1 MQLPHGHRFPWN
13 LDWNLLRTFMV
24 VVEQRGISKAANFL
38 GLKQPT
44 VSAALKRLEQT
55 TNKTLVIRKPNE
67 FTITRAGHAL
77 YTECAKIFG
86 SISQL
91 PSLLDA
97 DTAELRGHLSI
108 AITSSVISEHF
119 GDILNRF
126 CKAHPH
132 VTYSF
137 SVHESGDIETIIS
150 QNRASFGV
158 CLLSALPKN
167 LNTLVLYREFFGLY
181 CGARH
186 PLFSAKTITP
196 KDLEGEPFVAF
207 QTEAEGGPLEVISRL
222 RARMGL
228 ANTWR
233 GVSSSLNEIRRMIM
247 ADIGIGALPLHV
259 AKPDVAAGHI
269 RQLPP
274 YDALPM
280 VNIYLITN
288 PARRLSDAEAAFLST
303 CEAEISAIDITE
315 RTYGADLDPQALQY
329 PAEGTPLSPP
339 VQSD

>member
-1 MQLPHGHRFPWN
+1 MTLSHQQRFPWN

-24 VVEQRGISKAANFL
+24 VVEQRGISKAADFL

-55 TNKTLVIRKPNE
+55 TGKTLIIRKPNE
-67 FTITRAGHAL
+67 FTITRSGQAL

-86 SISQL
+86 TVSQL

-97 DTAELRGHLSI
+97 DNTELRGHLSI
-108 AITSSVISEHF
+108 AITSSVISDHF
-119 GDILNRF
+119 EDILSRF
-126 CKAHPH
+126 SKEHPH

-137 SVHESGDIETIIS
+137 SVHESDDVETMIS

-158 CLLSALPKN
+158 CLLSAMPPN
-167 LNTLVLYREFFGLY
+167 LNTMILYREFFGLY
-181 CGARH
+181 CGSRH
-186 PLFSAKTITP
+186 PLFSARTIDP
-196 KDLEGEPFVAF
+196 KDLKGEPFVAF
-207 QTEAEGGPLEVISRL
+207 QTEAEGGPLEAISRL

-247 ADIGIGALPLHV
+247 ANIGIGALPLHV
-259 AKPDVAAGHI
+259 ARQDVAAGHI

-274 YDALPM
+274 YDELPM

-288 PARRLSDAEAAFLST
+288 PARRLSDAEASFLSA
-303 CEAEISAIDITE
+303 CEAEISAINIAE
-315 RTYGADLDPQALQY
+315 RTYGA
-329 PAEGTPLSPP
+329 ER
-339 VQSD
+339 

>member
-1 MQLPHGHRFPWN
+1 MKKHEAQRLAWD

-24 VVEQRGISKAANFL
+24 VVEQRGISKAADFL

-55 TNKTLVIRKPNE
+55 TGKTLVIRKPNE
-67 FTITRAGHAL
+67 FTITRSGQAL

-86 SISQL
+86 TVSQL
-91 PSLLDA
+91 PSLLDS
-97 DTAELRGHLSI
+97 DNTELRGHLSI
-108 AITSSVISEHF
+108 AITSSVISNHFEDFLHLFSSEH
-119 GDILNRF
+119 
-126 CKAHPH
+126 PQ

-137 SVHESGDIETIIS
+137 TVYESEDVETMIA
-150 QNRASFGV
+150 QNRASFGI
-158 CLLSALPKN
+158 CLLSTMPQN
-167 LNTLVLYREFFGLY
+167 LKTMVLYREFFGLY

-186 PLFSAKTITP
+186 PLFHAQTIAP
-196 KDLEGEPFVAF
+196 EDLVGEPFVAF
-207 QTEAEGGPLEVISRL
+207 QTEAEGGPLEAISRL
-222 RARMGL
+222 RARVGL

-247 ADIGIGALPLHV
+247 ANIGVGALPLHV
-259 AKPDVAAGHI
+259 AKHDVAAGHI

-288 PARRLSDAEAAFLST
+288 PARRQSDAETAFLSA
-303 CEAEISAIDITE
+303 CEAWIAEIDIET
-315 RTYGADLDPQALQY
+315 RTYGA
-329 PAEGTPLSPP
+329 E
-339 VQSD
+339 